1 MAIASLPVLSIMIP
15 DTSSVLP
22 GESLNLSDDAIQV
35 RMMRE
40 LFTRTRESSPLGFL
54 PVFLLAWA
62 HVGAQP
68 VHYLVY
74 WVISTLFVL
83 TYRFLVA
90 HVFVSQPQL
99 QMERRKVWFV
109 LEWLG
114 AIALAASWVSSIT
127 LLGTGEVDALFY
139 LRLIF
144 LVGLVAFLL
153 SALGIDMRLYAS
165 FMVTLVGGTLLLLHL
180 NYPRFVA
187 ELPVVTPG
195 LLGYAVMLLVRSRGE
210 QRRTQ
215 EWVRARLTQ
224 RVLMEQLNQTIRKE
238 LATHEALHLKS
249 RELEATN
256 RQLSAL
262 ATHDGLTGTYR
273 RGHIEGELRRFVK
286 AMARKPNAFS
296 AMLLDIDWF
305 KRVNDLH
312 GHAVGDEVLRRMTA
326 LVQETLRGSDLFGRW
341 GGEEFMVLMP
351 ETGILDAVE
360 AAERV
365 CDAVRT
371 LEFAGEGGALFGITV
386 SIGVAQLEPG
396 ETADMLAQR
405 VDKALYAAKH
415 SGRDRVLAYVS
426 GQSLLAPLTQ

>member
-1 MAIASLPVLSIMIP
+1 
-15 DTSSVLP
+15 
-22 GESLNLSDDAIQV
+22 
-35 RMMRE
+35 MMRE

-68 VHYLVY
+68 LHYLVY
-74 WVISTLFVL
+74 WAISTVFVL

-90 HVFVSQPQL
+90 HVFLRQPQL
-99 QMERRKVWFV
+99 QMKRRKVWFV

-127 LLGTGEVDALFY
+127 LLGSGEADALFY

-180 NYPRFVA
+180 YYPRFVT

-224 RVLMEQLNQTIRKE
+224 RLLMEQLNQTIRKE
-238 LATHEALHLKS
+238 LATHEALHVKS
-249 RELEATN
+249 LELEATN
-256 RQLSAL
+256 LQLSTL
-262 ATHDGLTGTYR
+262 ATHDGLTGAYR
-273 RGHIEGELRRFVK
+273 RGHIEGELRRFVNG
-286 AMARKPNAFS
+286 MARKQSAFS

-312 GHAVGDEVLRRMTA
+312 GHAVGDEVLRRMTV
-326 LVQETLRGSDLFGRW
+326 LVQEALRGSDLFGRW

-351 ETGILDAVE
+351 ETGILEAME

-365 CDAVRT
+365 CDVVRT
-371 LEFAGEGGALFGITV
+371 LEFAGDGVRFGITV

-415 SGRDRVLAYVS
+415 SGRDRVLAYAP
-426 GQSLLAPLTQ
+426 GQSLLAPLMV